1 MIKELT
7 EIELE
12 GHETM
17 NRWEKMEFLEETT
30 TVETHTKSILNEL
43 VSWMGDDDFN
53 KFYDYFCSN
62 WEICRSY
69 KELNEKYG
77 E

>member
-43 VSWMGDDDFN
+43 GN
-53 KFYDYFCSN
+53 LP
-62 WEICRSY
+62 
-69 KELNEKYG
+69 ELQRT
-77 E
+77 